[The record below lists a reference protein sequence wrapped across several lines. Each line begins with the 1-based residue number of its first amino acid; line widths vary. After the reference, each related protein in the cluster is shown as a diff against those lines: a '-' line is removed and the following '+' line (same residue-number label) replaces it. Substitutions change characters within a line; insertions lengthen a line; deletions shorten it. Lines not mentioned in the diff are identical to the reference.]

1 MSFFVALDINEL
13 DVFLG
18 KKINYFRDKMD
29 WPLKTLASMLG
40 ISIQQLQ
47 RYEKGVNKISASLLY
62 EMAKIFQIELGCFF
76 ESFQDKT
83 ASNNEPK
90 DLWNILLVEDN
101 PNDEFLLRRALQDFP
116 KNLHISTLNDG
127 ELALNFVRSLGNDGV
142 APMPKPDLIFLDL
155 HLPDMKGLEI
165 LKDIKRRR
173 YLQDTPVVVLTNSIS
188 PEDKA
193 ESYHLQASGF
203 IRKSFSYKEFKSQ
216 LHQTLTYWI
225 DTVELPEHV

>member
-1 MSFFVALDINEL
+1 MALDINDL
-13 DVFLG
+13 DIFLG

-47 RYEKGVNKISASLLY
+47 RYEKGVNKVSASLLY
-62 EMAKIFQIELGCFF
+62 EMAKIFQIDISCFF
-76 ESFQDKT
+76 ETFHDKT
-83 ASNNEPK
+83 KTPNQPK
-90 DLWNILLVEDN
+90 DSWNILLVEDN
-101 PNDEFLLRRALQDFP
+101 PNDEFLLRKALQDFP
-116 KNLHISTLNDG
+116 KKLHISSLNEG
-127 ELALNFVRSLGNDGV
+127 ELALNFIRSLGNDDLT
-142 APMPKPDLIFLDL
+142 PMPKPDLIFLDL

-225 DTVELPEHV
+225 DTVELPENV